1 MKVKMIATGKV
12 EEFNESYARRLYCAG
27 LAVLA
32 EDADG
37 GNDAD
42 GADGTDGVENASGDS
57 LPGSNP
63 ALIFPEGNTPA
74 ASNATGADAE
84 PLAGGDEHAAG
95 ADAEPLADGTD
106 GAENASGDPLPGS
119 NPALISPEGDAPAA
133 SDAAKTDKPGK
144 GRKSR

>member
-12 EEFNESYARRLYCAG
+12 EDYNESYARRLYCAG

-37 GNDAD
+37 GN
-42 GADGTDGVENASGDS
+42 GADDAENASGDS

-63 ALIFPEGNTPA
+63 ALIFPEGNAPA
-74 ASNATGADAE
+74 ASDATGADAE
-84 PLAGGDEHAAG
+84 PSEGGEIPADDGKGEAA
-95 ADAEPLADGTD
+95 AEPLAV
-106 GAENASGDPLPGS
+106 
-119 NPALISPEGDAPAA
+119 
-133 SDAAKTDKPGK
+133 KTDKPGK

>member
-32 EDADG
+32 E
-37 GNDAD
+37 
-42 GADGTDGVENASGDS
+42 EEEKASGDS

-74 ASNATGADAE
+74 ASDAAGADAE
-84 PLAGGDEHAAG
+84 PLAGGDEPAADGAAG
-95 ADAEPLADGTD
+95 ADAEPSE
-106 GAENASGDPLPGS
+106 GAA
-119 NPALISPEGDAPAA
+119 
-133 SDAAKTDKPGK
+133 DAAKTDKPGK

>member
-12 EEFNESYARRLYCAG
+12 EAFNESYARRLYCAG

-32 EDADG
+32 VDA
-37 GNDAD
+37 
-42 GADGTDGVENASGDS
+42 DGVENASGDS

-74 ASNATGADAE
+74 AKEAAGAVAE

-133 SDAAKTDKPGK
+133 KEAAEAADTAKTDKPGK

>member
-37 GNDAD
+37 GNGAD
-42 GADGTDGVENASGDS
+42 GTDGTDGVENASGDS

-74 ASNATGADAE
+74 ASDATGADAE
-84 PLAGGDEHAAG
+84 PSEGGEIPADDGEGEAA
-95 ADAEPLADGTD
+95 AEPL
-106 GAENASGDPLPGS
+106 
-119 NPALISPEGDAPAA
+119 
-133 SDAAKTDKPGK
+133 AAKTDKPGK

>member
-27 LAVLA
+27 LAVLT
-32 EDADG
+32 E
-37 GNDAD
+37 
-42 GADGTDGVENASGDS
+42 EEEKASGDS

-84 PLAGGDEHAAG
+84 PSEGGEIPADDGEGEAA
-95 ADAEPLADGTD
+95 AEPL
-106 GAENASGDPLPGS
+106 
-119 NPALISPEGDAPAA
+119 
-133 SDAAKTDKPGK
+133 AAKTDKPGK

>member
-32 EDADG
+32 EEEEKA
-37 GNDAD
+37 A
-42 GADGTDGVENASGDS
+42 GADAEPLAEDAGGVENASGDS

-74 ASNATGADAE
+74 ASDAEGTDAE
-84 PLAGGDEHAAG
+84 PL
-95 ADAEPLADGTD
+95 
-106 GAENASGDPLPGS
+106 
-119 NPALISPEGDAPAA
+119 
-133 SDAAKTDKPGK
+133 AAKTDKPGK

>member
-12 EEFNESYARRLYCAG
+12 EAFNESYARRLYCAG

-32 EDADG
+32 EDAG
-37 GNDAD
+37 GVENASGDPLPGSNPALISPEVDAPAAKEAA
-42 GADGTDGVENASGDS
+42 GADAEPLAGGTDGAENASGDS

-74 ASNATGADAE
+74 ASDAEGTDAE
-84 PLAGGDEHAAG
+84 PL
-95 ADAEPLADGTD
+95 
-106 GAENASGDPLPGS
+106 
-119 NPALISPEGDAPAA
+119 
-133 SDAAKTDKPGK
+133 AAKTDKPGK